1 MTMMQAVVNHGP
13 RDYRLQEVP
22 RPTAGPDEVV
32 IRVDAAGICGS
43 DGKCHSGA
51 DMFWGGQEPYVK
63 APVTPGHEFIGTVV
77 ELGPGAVELHGLAL
91 GDRAIAEQI
100 NPCGRCRYCR
110 GGSYWMCEIH
120 NIYGFQREVADGAWA
135 QYMRFGPLSRVH
147 RVPVDMPPEVGVL
160 IEPLAC
166 ALHATDRAE
175 VQMGDIVLI
184 AGAGPIG
191 LLILSAVRRR
201 GPGKVV
207 VADARPERLTV
218 ARSLGADVTVDV
230 RVENPGDVVR
240 ALTDGYGCDVAIEAS
255 GHPDA
260 VPQALDAVR
269 KLGRVLVFGVFS
281 APVVVDWSII
291 GDRKELDI
299 RGAHLGPHRY
309 PLAIELLHRGE
320 IDAAA
325 IVTHRLPLAD
335 FEVGLELVANQEG
348 IKVVLIP

>member
-1 MTMMQAVVNHGP
+1 
-13 RDYRLQEVP
+13 
-22 RPTAGPDEVV
+22 VV

-51 DMFWGGQEPYVK
+51 DMFWGGEEPYVK
-63 APVTPGHEFIGTVV
+63 APVIPGHEFVGTVV
-77 ELGPGAVELHGLAL
+77 ELGPHAAELHGLDL

-100 NPCGRCRYCR
+100 NPCGQCRYCCD
-110 GGSYWMCEIH
+110 GSYWMCEVH
-120 NIYGFQREVADGAWA
+120 DIYGFQRKVADGAWA
-135 QYMRFGPLSRVH
+135 QYMRFGPRSRVH
-147 RVPVDMPPEVGVL
+147 MVPVDMPPEVGVL

-166 ALHATDRAE
+166 ALHATDRAD

-201 GPGKVV
+201 GPGTVV
-207 VADARPERLTV
+207 VTDARPERLKV
-218 ARSLGADVTVDV
+218 ARRLGADVTVDV
-230 RVENPGDVVR
+230 RIEDPAMVVR
-240 ALTDGYGCDVAIEAS
+240 SLSDGYGCDVAIEAS

-260 VPQALDAVR
+260 VRQSLDAVR

-281 APVVVDWSII
+281 TPVVVDWSII

-299 RGAHLGPHRY
+299 RGAHLGPGRY
-309 PLAIELLHRGE
+309 PLAIDLLHRGE
-320 IDAAA
+320 IDTAA
-325 IVTHRLPLAD
+325 IVTHRLPLSD
-335 FEVGLELVANQEG
+335 YEVGLSLVANQEA